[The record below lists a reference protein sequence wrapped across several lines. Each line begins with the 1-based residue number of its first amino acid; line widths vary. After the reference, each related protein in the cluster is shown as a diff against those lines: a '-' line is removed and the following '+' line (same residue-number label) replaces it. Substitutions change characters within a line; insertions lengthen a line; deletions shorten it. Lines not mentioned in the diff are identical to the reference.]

1 MDKLEEATEPEEK
14 KPMHFVL
21 AFLLTLPL
29 AGAGYVVDQA
39 VRWTDHLQGLVNGLF
54 HMLFL
59 SMAWPI
65 YMLPW
70 CLAVYFSYRKRKSKK
85 NRTLW
90 IMGPAMLMSLFTLGM
105 LVFQPPSA
113 ARRFESFTK
122 TKLPE
127 NLTDLET
134 HFSGGGIADY
144 GDTYYFKTSSA
155 EIDRLIREMKLEEDK
170 YYSAEESSYSM
181 IKALPNCPDYG
192 KWVGAKKYTGWDD
205 REHWF
210 YHLIAD
216 SSKTQ
221 AYIFVGCT

>member
-1 MDKLEEATEPEEK
+1 MEKLEGATEPEQK

-21 AFLLTLPL
+21 AFLLSLPL
-29 AGAGYVVDQA
+29 ANAGYVVDQA
-39 VRWTDHLQGLVNGLF
+39 VRWTDHLQGLMNGLF

-59 SMAWPI
+59 SMAMPI

-70 CLAVYFSYRKRKSKK
+70 CLAVYFSYRKRKSKRY
-85 NRTLW
+85 RTLW
-90 IMGPAMLMSLFTLGM
+90 IMGPSTLMSLFTLGM

-170 YYSAEESSYSM
+170 SYRDDGTSHTIIRPLPSS
-181 IKALPNCPDYG
+181 PDFR
-192 KWVGAKKYTGWDD
+192 KWPGRKQYRGGRDND
-205 REHWF
+205 HWF
-210 YHLIAD
+210 YSLITD
-216 SSKTQ
+216 KDNSQ
-221 AYIFVGCT
+221 VYIDVGCT